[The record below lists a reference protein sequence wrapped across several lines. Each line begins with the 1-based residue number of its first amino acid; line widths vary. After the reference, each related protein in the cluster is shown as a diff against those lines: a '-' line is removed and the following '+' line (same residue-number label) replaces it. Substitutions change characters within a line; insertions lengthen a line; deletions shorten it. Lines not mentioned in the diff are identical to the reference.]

1 GLEIPGFDPAT
12 FDPSPFDPSTL
23 DLSGVDTENL
33 DLSSLVP
40 EPVSTHGRIGSAG
53 GSLSVTGK
61 NGIIY
66 TLDVPPDA
74 LDFALYFTLTPVAE
88 IDGYP
93 FSGGYLGAVDIQPE
107 GIIFDTPVMLT
118 ITFPEELIAAQPTD
132 PEIVQMAF
140 AYERGGEEFHL
151 TPLAPDSVA
160 AAQNTPDGAGKLAS
174 PNVKGPTLILN
185 IPMNR
190 TQGVG
195 GGNAKPRE
203 MRNHAS
209 NNPTTDEAN
218 RTDQNSAAKQVD
230 DYLAPLIDDDLAN
243 LVDAENA
250 IKDAQHQKAMRRGAE
265 IVEKM
270 KKATDIQKLTMALV
284 SFQGFYYT
292 GEYYRLLPEEQKYM
306 FDTAAVLLKNWLQPE
321 KCPSPEAA
329 HIQAWTRRL
338 AKPVSIFDLT
348 LKERMAANY
357 GAVAVNELL
366 RDIASVQG
374 CKVKLVLKSTVIMS
388 DKDHI
393 CRYRMKVTA
402 EVPLSW
408 KNFGSGE
415 AFLQGGPPEKVFNL
429 KYTLPFDFYYEQK
442 IEKDRCSLVEVG
454 GLDKSEFIVLRLA
467 PSFNRVTQA
476 GESDHPDWGPLIYK
490 VGGDADKLT
499 MTFESWGFDNG
510 YYAEYHTETRPIP
523 NLGGDRDMWG
533 GSMALMATNGTGG
546 WIGDH
551 DWVLS
556 DAGQGGQIAHWTGKG
571 AYVDIANN
579 HEHDTTLSLEPQ

>member
-1 GLEIPGFDPAT
+1 
-12 FDPSPFDPSTL
+12 
-23 DLSGVDTENL
+23 L
-33 DLSSLVP
+33 DLSSLQP
-40 EPVSTHGRIGSAG
+40 EPVSTHGRIGPAG

-88 IDGYP
+88 IHGYP

-151 TPLAPDSVA
+151 TPLSPDSVS
-160 AAQNTPDGAGKLAS
+160 AAQNTLDGTGKMAS

-185 IPMNR
+185 IPMIR
-190 TQGVG
+190 THGVG

-203 MRNHAS
+203 MQNHAS
-209 NNPTTDEAN
+209 NHATTDEVN
-218 RTDQNSAAKQVD
+218 RTAQNSAASQ
-230 DYLAPLIDDDLAN
+230 ADDDLGDLNEAM
-243 LVDAENA
+243 DASEAKQRQDRARRNA
-250 IKDAQHQKAMRRGAE
+250 MDLEMI
-265 IVEKM
+265 M
-270 KKATDIQKLTMALV
+270 KRASNIIELNSAISRFN
-284 SFQGFYYT
+284 SFFNSSGFF
-292 GEYYRLLPEEQKYM
+292 ELLPVEREHM

-321 KCPSPEAA
+321 KCPSPEAGL
-329 HIQAWTRRL
+329 IQAWTRRL
-338 AKPVSIFDLT
+338 MKPVSIFDLT
-348 LKERMAANY
+348 LKEHMAANY
-357 GAVAVNELL
+357 GDVAVNELL

-374 CKVKLVLKSTVIMS
+374 CKVKLVLKSAVIMS

-442 IEKDRCSLVEVG
+442 IDKDRCSLVEVG
-454 GLDKSEFIVLRLA
+454 GLDKSEFIVVRLA
-467 PSFNRVTQA
+467 PRFNRVTQA

-510 YYAEYHTETRPIP
+510 TYAEYHTETRPIP

-533 GSMALMATNGTGG
+533 GSMAMMATQGTGG

-571 AYVDIANN
+571 VYVDIANN